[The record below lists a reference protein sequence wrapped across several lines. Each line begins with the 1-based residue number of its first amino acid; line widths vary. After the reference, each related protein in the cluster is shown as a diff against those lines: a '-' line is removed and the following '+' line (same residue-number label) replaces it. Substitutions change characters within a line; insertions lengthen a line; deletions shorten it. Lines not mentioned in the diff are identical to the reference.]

1 MCIIQ
6 GGTTNGT
13 RAGWLRN
20 TWHLPQNA
28 GLARV
33 SVSSTENAPTAMER
47 DTTHA
52 VILQGKL
59 TARVARVLDTN
70 SPLI

>member
-1 MCIIQ
+1 
-6 GGTTNGT
+6 
-13 RAGWLRN
+13 
-20 TWHLPQNA
+20 
-28 GLARV
+28 
-33 SVSSTENAPTAMER
+33 MER

-70 SPLI
+70 SPLIWAWQREAGKEAGKAIEEAGKDIEKALKD